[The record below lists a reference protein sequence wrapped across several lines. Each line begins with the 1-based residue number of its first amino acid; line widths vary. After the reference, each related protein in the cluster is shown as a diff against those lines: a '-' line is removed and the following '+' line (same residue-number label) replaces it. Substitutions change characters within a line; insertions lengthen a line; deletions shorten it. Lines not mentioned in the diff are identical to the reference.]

1 MFTLCLCISCT
12 LLYAVSCACFCARSE
27 ALISC
32 LELKL
37 IVPMSHLHTAYMCS
51 YDAATAGLSYSIDF
65 TTKGLRLAFG
75 GWNDKMPD
83 FIQV

>member
-1 MFTLCLCISCT
+1 MSRCYT
-12 LLYAVSCACFCARSE
+12 AR
-27 ALISC
+27 
-32 LELKL
+32 
-37 IVPMSHLHTAYMCS
+37 VCS